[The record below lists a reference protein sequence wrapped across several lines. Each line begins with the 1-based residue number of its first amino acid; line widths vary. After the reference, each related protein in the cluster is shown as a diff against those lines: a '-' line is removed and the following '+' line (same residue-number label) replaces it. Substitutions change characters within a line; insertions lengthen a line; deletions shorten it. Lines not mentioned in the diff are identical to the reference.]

1 MIIDRIDIAKFHG
14 FKDVGFKLGTNITII
29 AGQNGTQKT
38 TLLGLLGQPF
48 SLRLHPLMKDEKPLC
63 GRVLLVAIQR
73 KIQIISSEI

>member
-14 FKDVGFKLGTNITII
+14 FKDIGFKLGTNITII

-63 GRVLLVAIQR
+63 GGSYWSQYADKFTGV
-73 KIQIISSEI
+73 S